1 MGTWMEGWREE
12 WWDGAMVGWI
22 HLLVVRALSPART
35 LLSPVDACSPAQG
48 PGSSSEGHNAQDNPA
63 WIG

>member
-1 MGTWMEGWREE
+1 ME
-12 WWDGAMVGWI
+12 WWDGGMVGWI
-22 HLLVVRALSPART
+22 HLLVVRALALAQT
-35 LLSPVDACSPAQG
+35 LISSVDACCPAQG